1 MFPWELQ
8 IDHPILDGR
17 GQACLKCI
25 KITNCQYLLTGL
37 TYIDFQ
43 QVARLPWKLKIDH
56 TYFTWVWPGMQQGSK
71 SIKLRIFLD
80 FFTTGS
86 VKVDHFNLSVSPS
99 FSPSVDFSF
108 YCGDPL
114 MLCFLSNWLQ
124 IPCLL
129 KFWLL
134 RYKPKYFRPFTLQD
148 S

>member
-1 MFPWELQ
+1 MGVGMARNAQNVPKLAN
-8 IDHPILDGR
+8 R
-17 GQACLKCI
+17 
-25 KITNCQYLLTGL
+25 QYLWSGMS
-37 TYIDFQ
+37 YCVDFFFISY
-43 QVARLPWKLKIDH
+43 VSMRTANWSS
-56 TYFTWVWPGMQQGSK
+56 YFRWAWPWVWPGMQQGSN
-71 SIKLRIFLD
+71 SIKLQIFLD

-108 YCGDPL
+108 YYGDPL
-114 MLCFLSNWLQ
+114 ILYFLSNWLQ